1 MALAVD
7 IRTARTGGNGS
18 RYCSADQDVAA
29 GLGHRGLVTGDGD
42 SLVRIVDV
50 LVLGNGLVDGCLLA
64 GLPVGFRFLSG
75 QCLECHE
82 IVAVQMCRID
92 GELDLNGAVL
102 LLRSEGDAR
111 AEWVTVPIGEGGAGG
126 LIHKRTGDG
135 MLDTCLDIRVGDG
148 IGELDLLA
156 DLDGVLAVFAG
167 ERGADDGG
175 IGLRGLLH
183 LVIVMVLELVLATA
197 VAVHK
202 ALQEELNMGRMWRGW
217 YRRFHPIGDRMGNEM
232 VDTFDVGQPICD
244 LDMKYGVYKVPAK
257 EVIPYRIYP
266 VLSPVW
272 KADGYDELGI
282 IYDRYL
288 DLLVTYVVEG
298 ESETDGYAAA
308 IVTYDN
314 LDTFDLPRGKLFEY
328 ASRNLK
334 SDIRIGFTGITGQL
348 AMLEIGRLSGGVG
361 GASALLLSS
370 VWESAV
376 KLLGTEKIIFFAL
389 SNCELMAVVAEERII
404 HALKSGLFDAAR
416 ESVPVEEYFPKSI
429 YGLVSDRSGYCLH
442 RF

>member
-1 MALAVD
+1 
-7 IRTARTGGNGS
+7 
-18 RYCSADQDVAA
+18 
-29 GLGHRGLVTGDGD
+29 
-42 SLVRIVDV
+42 
-50 LVLGNGLVDGCLLA
+50 
-64 GLPVGFRFLSG
+64 
-75 QCLECHE
+75 
-82 IVAVQMCRID
+82 
-92 GELDLNGAVL
+92 
-102 LLRSEGDAR
+102 
-111 AEWVTVPIGEGGAGG
+111 
-126 LIHKRTGDG
+126 
-135 MLDTCLDIRVGDG
+135 
-148 IGELDLLA
+148 
-156 DLDGVLAVFAG
+156 
-167 ERGADDGG
+167 
-175 IGLRGLLH
+175 
-183 LVIVMVLELVLATA
+183 
-197 VAVHK
+197 
-202 ALQEELNMGRMWRGW
+202 MGRMWRGG
-217 YRRFHPIGDRMGNEM
+217 YRRFHPIGDRVENEM
-232 VDTFDVGQPICD
+232 VDVFDVGQPICD

-266 VLSPVW
+266 VLSPAW

-334 SDIRIGFTGITGQL
+334 SDIRIGFTGTTGQL

-370 VWESAV
+370 VWESAA
-376 KLLGTEKIIFFAL
+376 KLLGTEKIAFFAL
-389 SNCELMAVVAEERII
+389 SNCELMALVAEERII

-429 YGLVSDRSGYCLH
+429 YGIVSDKSGYCLH

>member
-1 MALAVD
+1 MGRAKKSVEVEAQVIARGNVVPMMTETESEETVQYVSDEDAAREDRLVSEIRMITEQTKQVVLFNSIEIGRRLTEAKAMVKRGTWGTWLKERVDYSQRTANNFMKIYQEYGRNGLAEKSQALA
-7 IRTARTGGNGS
+7 N
-18 RYCSADQDVAA
+18 
-29 GLGHRGLVTGDGD
+29 
-42 SLVRIVDV
+42 
-50 LVLGNGLVDGCLLA
+50 
-64 GLPVGFRFLSG
+64 LSYT
-75 QCLECHE
+75 QAFAFYDA
-82 IVAVQMCRID
+82 I
-92 GELDLNGAVL
+92 VL
-102 LLRSEGDAR
+102 L
-111 AEWVTVPIGEGGAGG
+111 
-126 LIHKRTGDG
+126 
-135 MLDTCLDIRVGDG
+135 
-148 IGELDLLA
+148 
-156 DLDGVLAVFAG
+156 
-167 ERGADDGG
+167 
-175 IGLRGLLH
+175 
-183 LVIVMVLELVLATA
+183 
-197 VAVHK
+197 HK
-202 ALQEELNMGRMWRGW
+202 ALQEEMNMGRMWRGG

-232 VDTFDVGQPICD
+232 VDAFDVGQPICD

-266 VLSPVW
+266 VLSPAW

-314 LDTFDLPRGKLFEY
+314 LDTFGLPRGKLFEY

-334 SDIRIGFTGITGQL
+334 SDIRIGFTGTTGQL

-370 VWESAV
+370 VWESAA
-376 KLLGTEKIIFFAL
+376 KLFGTEKIIFFAL

-429 YGLVSDRSGYCLH
+429 YGLVPDKSGYSLH

>member
-1 MALAVD
+1 
-7 IRTARTGGNGS
+7 
-18 RYCSADQDVAA
+18 
-29 GLGHRGLVTGDGD
+29 
-42 SLVRIVDV
+42 
-50 LVLGNGLVDGCLLA
+50 
-64 GLPVGFRFLSG
+64 
-75 QCLECHE
+75 
-82 IVAVQMCRID
+82 
-92 GELDLNGAVL
+92 
-102 LLRSEGDAR
+102 
-111 AEWVTVPIGEGGAGG
+111 
-126 LIHKRTGDG
+126 
-135 MLDTCLDIRVGDG
+135 
-148 IGELDLLA
+148 
-156 DLDGVLAVFAG
+156 
-167 ERGADDGG
+167 
-175 IGLRGLLH
+175 
-183 LVIVMVLELVLATA
+183 
-197 VAVHK
+197 
-202 ALQEELNMGRMWRGW
+202 MGRMWRGG

-232 VDTFDVGQPICD
+232 VDAFDVGQPICD

-288 DLLVTYVVEG
+288 DLLVTY
-298 ESETDGYAAA
+298 AAA

-314 LDTFDLPRGKLFEY
+314 LDTFGLPRGKLFEY

-334 SDIRIGFTGITGQL
+334 SDIRIGFTGTTGQL

-361 GASALLLSS
+361 GASSLLLSS

-376 KLLGTEKIIFFAL
+376 KLFGTEKIIFFAL
-389 SNCELMAVVAEERII
+389 SNCGLMAVVADERII

-429 YGLVSDRSGYCLH
+429 YGLVSDKSGYCLH

>member
-1 MALAVD
+1 
-7 IRTARTGGNGS
+7 
-18 RYCSADQDVAA
+18 
-29 GLGHRGLVTGDGD
+29 
-42 SLVRIVDV
+42 
-50 LVLGNGLVDGCLLA
+50 
-64 GLPVGFRFLSG
+64 
-75 QCLECHE
+75 
-82 IVAVQMCRID
+82 
-92 GELDLNGAVL
+92 
-102 LLRSEGDAR
+102 
-111 AEWVTVPIGEGGAGG
+111 
-126 LIHKRTGDG
+126 
-135 MLDTCLDIRVGDG
+135 
-148 IGELDLLA
+148 
-156 DLDGVLAVFAG
+156 
-167 ERGADDGG
+167 
-175 IGLRGLLH
+175 
-183 LVIVMVLELVLATA
+183 
-197 VAVHK
+197 
-202 ALQEELNMGRMWRGW
+202 MGRMWRGG
-217 YRRFHPIGDRMGNEM
+217 YRRFHPIGDRMENEM
-232 VDTFDVGQPICD
+232 VDAFDVGQPICD
-244 LDMKYGVYKVPAK
+244 LDMEYGVYKVPAK

-266 VLSPVW
+266 VLSPAW

-314 LDTFDLPRGKLFEY
+314 LDTFGLPRGKLFEY

-334 SDIRIGFTGITGQL
+334 SDIRIGFTGTTGQL

-389 SNCELMAVVAEERII
+389 SNCELMALVAEKRII

>member
-1 MALAVD
+1 
-7 IRTARTGGNGS
+7 
-18 RYCSADQDVAA
+18 
-29 GLGHRGLVTGDGD
+29 
-42 SLVRIVDV
+42 
-50 LVLGNGLVDGCLLA
+50 
-64 GLPVGFRFLSG
+64 
-75 QCLECHE
+75 
-82 IVAVQMCRID
+82 
-92 GELDLNGAVL
+92 
-102 LLRSEGDAR
+102 
-111 AEWVTVPIGEGGAGG
+111 
-126 LIHKRTGDG
+126 
-135 MLDTCLDIRVGDG
+135 
-148 IGELDLLA
+148 
-156 DLDGVLAVFAG
+156 
-167 ERGADDGG
+167 
-175 IGLRGLLH
+175 
-183 LVIVMVLELVLATA
+183 
-197 VAVHK
+197 
-202 ALQEELNMGRMWRGW
+202 MGRMWRGG

-232 VDTFDVGQPICD
+232 VDAFDVGQPICD

-334 SDIRIGFTGITGQL
+334 SDIRIGFTGTTGQL

-429 YGLVSDRSGYCLH
+429 YGLVSDRLGYCLH

>member
-1 MALAVD
+1 
-7 IRTARTGGNGS
+7 
-18 RYCSADQDVAA
+18 
-29 GLGHRGLVTGDGD
+29 
-42 SLVRIVDV
+42 
-50 LVLGNGLVDGCLLA
+50 
-64 GLPVGFRFLSG
+64 
-75 QCLECHE
+75 
-82 IVAVQMCRID
+82 
-92 GELDLNGAVL
+92 
-102 LLRSEGDAR
+102 
-111 AEWVTVPIGEGGAGG
+111 
-126 LIHKRTGDG
+126 
-135 MLDTCLDIRVGDG
+135 
-148 IGELDLLA
+148 
-156 DLDGVLAVFAG
+156 
-167 ERGADDGG
+167 
-175 IGLRGLLH
+175 
-183 LVIVMVLELVLATA
+183 
-197 VAVHK
+197 
-202 ALQEELNMGRMWRGW
+202 MGRMWRGG

-232 VDTFDVGQPICD
+232 VDAFDVGQPICD
-244 LDMKYGVYKVPAK
+244 LDMEYGVYKVPAK

-266 VLSPVW
+266 VLSPAW

-314 LDTFDLPRGKLFEY
+314 LDTFGLPRGKLFEY

-334 SDIRIGFTGITGQL
+334 SDIRIGFTGTTGQL

-361 GASALLLSS
+361 GASPLLLSS

-429 YGLVSDRSGYCLH
+429 YGLVSDRSGYLPSSVLKGAIYLERSNIRLLFGCYSAIILAYCINGRRIRMEENSFQVALRSALSELKDGSMVELSERDPGFRQSEMEEH
-442 RF
+442 LAEQDWLKISHEIPQELRDVTDRFIRAVRVHACDQVDTAYLAGMRDMMKIAAAFGLYEIDPDDVLPARQRK

>member
-1 MALAVD
+1 MLITYRIELMQMNDGIGTIRLQDNHLETFGISRQKIRKAAFANLEGIVDFMTLRDDASGFKMIAVARKDNQFGGAAAMLLPSVRRRLAK
-7 IRTARTGGNGS
+7 IFGT
-18 RYCSADQDVAA
+18 
-29 GLGHRGLVTGDGD
+29 D
-42 SLVRIVDV
+42 SLVFLPSSISEVIAV
-50 LVLGNGLVDGCLLA
+50 PQTAGEPEMLLA
-64 GLPVGFRFLSG
+64 MV
-75 QCLECHE
+75 HE
-82 IVAVQMCRID
+82 INETEVA
-92 GELDLNGAVL
+92 
-102 LLRSEGDAR
+102 
-111 AEWVTVPIGEGGAGG
+111 
-126 LIHKRTGDG
+126 
-135 MLDTCLDIRVGDG
+135 
-148 IGELDLLA
+148 
-156 DLDGVLAVFAG
+156 
-167 ERGADDGG
+167 
-175 IGLRGLLH
+175 
-183 LVIVMVLELVLATA
+183 
-197 VAVHK
+197 
-202 ALQEELNMGRMWRGW
+202 QEERLT
-217 YRRFHPIGDRMGNEM
+217 DS
-232 VDTFDVGQPICD
+232 
-244 LDMKYGVYKVPAK
+244 
-257 EVIPYRIYP
+257 IYP
-266 VLSPVW
+266 MLSPAW

-334 SDIRIGFTGITGQL
+334 SDIRIGFTGTTGQL

-370 VWESAV
+370 VWESAT

-389 SNCELMAVVAEERII
+389 SNCELMALVAEERII

-429 YGLVSDRSGYCLH
+429 YGLVSNKSGYCLH